1 MADILVID
9 DDDELRDTLRA
20 ILEAA
25 GYTMHEARNG
35 REGIACCQAYPIAM
49 VLTDLLMPEQEGIET
64 IRQFQT
70 MQPIPKII
78 AMSGGGQM
86 GSRPLL
92 EIARVLGA
100 DRTLQ
105 KPIRARDL
113 LATVQDLLAKT

>member
-1 MADILVID
+1 MASYRSVPPV
-9 DDDELRDTLRA
+9 
-20 ILEAA
+20 
-25 GYTMHEARNG
+25 GP
-35 REGIACCQAYPIAM
+35 CCQAHPITM

-113 LATVQDLLAKT
+113 LTTVQDLLAKT